1 MNNNIKAEEQAKEE
15 DQIKVEDNTSQV
27 IADTQWSNTMKI
39 HWNYG
44 VYLPKE
50 YVENLDKRYPVLYVL
65 HGWGGN
71 VTNVTDEVRIDS
83 KSILDNLITNKEIKP
98 MIVVFVDGFNS
109 FYVDGPTF
117 KMKSAIVND
126 LIPLI
131 DSKYRTL
138 NNKSNRAIAGISM
151 GGFGS
156 LNIALSNSGKF
167 DSVGLMSPAIWDT
180 IEENNIIYGSPLV
193 EKYYENSYKNLIREV
208 ESKNIN
214 IFLYHGKDDEVI
226 SYDNIENFVSYAR
239 DSGFNVK
246 YELQNEGTHSW
257 PTWRE
262 MYPKV
267 LKDISNNFNK

>member
-1 MNNNIKAEEQAKEE
+1 MNNNLKAEEQVKE
-15 DQIKVEDNTSQV
+15 DQIKVEDKTSQV

-44 VYLPKE
+44 VYLPEE
-50 YVENLDKRYPVLYVL
+50 YVENLDKKYPVLYVL

-71 VTNVTDEVRIDS
+71 ITNTIDETRIDS

-98 MIVVFVDGFNS
+98 MIVVFIDGFNS

-156 LNIALSNSGKF
+156 LNIALSNSNKF

-208 ESKNIN
+208 KSKDIN
-214 IFLYHGKDDEVI
+214 IFLYHGEDDEVI

-239 DSGFNVK
+239 DSGFDVK
-246 YELQNEGTHSW
+246 YELQNQGTHSW

-267 LKDISNNFNK
+267 LNDISNNFNK

>member
-1 MNNNIKAEEQAKEE
+1 MNNNLKAEEQKKEE
-15 DQIKVEDNTSQV
+15 NEIKVEDKISQI

-44 VYLPKE
+44 VYLPEE
-50 YVENLDKRYPVLYVL
+50 YVENLDKKYPVLYVL

-71 VTNVTDEVRIDS
+71 VTNTIDETRIDS

-156 LNIALSNSGKF
+156 LNIALSNSNKF

-208 ESKNIN
+208 KSKDIN
-214 IFLYHGKDDEVI
+214 IFLYHGEDDEVI

-239 DSGFNVK
+239 DSGFDIK
-246 YELQNEGTHSW
+246 YELKNQGTHSW

>member
-1 MNNNIKAEEQAKEE
+1 MNNNLKAEEQVKE
-15 DQIKVEDNTSQV
+15 DQIKVEDKTSQV

-44 VYLPKE
+44 VYLPEE
-50 YVENLDKRYPVLYVL
+50 YVENLDKKYPVLYVL

-71 VTNVTDEVRIDS
+71 ITNTIDETRIDS

-98 MIVVFVDGFNS
+98 MIVVFIDGFNS

-156 LNIALSNSGKF
+156 LNIALSNSNKF

-208 ESKNIN
+208 ESKDIN
-214 IFLYHGKDDEVI
+214 IFLYHGEDDEVI

-239 DSGFNVK
+239 DSGFDVK
-246 YELQNEGTHSW
+246 YELQNQGTHSW